1 MKKTALFFLVLVF
14 AASAF
19 GQAAPATFDLSDYG
33 VRVEPDKRLM
43 LVLMTL
49 EMARYSNESG
59 QEVKL
64 INTPLS
70 ESGSRFRQ
78 QLESDLS
85 ALPSD
90 LRQKIGLFVSQYK
103 KRHPK
108 STDAEIVSPFMSMA
122 YTLSPVPELADPIIT
137 SDLPGSLLDVLDFAP
152 LVREFYRRSGVSA
165 KLDDYTKEYQ
175 RNSDL
180 KLRGSAREMVSELLD
195 YLHTRPQTLYS
206 EKVKTQTQKS
216 GSKKTTL
223 QQTEV
228 REHERRFYIVP
239 ELLAPAGDITFLNVR
254 DDYFVIV
261 PPETDLAVS
270 DARRAFL
277 QFVTDSLVLSNSKDV
292 STVKDGIKQLLDEQR
307 KSNPNV
313 SPDVYLAV
321 SRSLAAAADA
331 RQMEHEKV
339 TIATGQARLKIDRA
353 KTPDEKKAVSAELD
367 RFKRAVEDDTA
378 LMLSEE
384 YEKGSVLAF
393 YFADQLKGLEDS
405 GFDVASSMREML
417 LSFDPTKETG
427 RLAAA
432 AEARKRALTA
442 REERRK
448 NPEIRQSIAENPV
461 TTKLLE
467 IQKYIDAKNYPKA
480 NSDLKSLLAAN
491 PSDARIYYNLARVA
505 SLSAETIAD
514 PEQQNRTLIE
524 AKQNYDKVVELAGRQ
539 RIDPTLLSL
548 TYVALAKIYEFYD
561 NNGYAIQLYD
571 KAIAIGPLNGGA
583 YSEAMAGKQRLIKNQ

>member
-1 MKKTALFFLVLVF
+1 
-14 AASAF
+14 
-19 GQAAPATFDLSDYG
+19 
-33 VRVEPDKRLM
+33 
-43 LVLMTL
+43 
-49 EMARYSNESG
+49 MARYSNESG

-70 ESGSRFRQ
+70 ESGTRFRQ
-78 QLESDLS
+78 QLESDFA

-122 YTLSPVPELADPIIT
+122 YTLSPVPEIADPVIT

-152 LVREFYRRSGVSA
+152 LVREFYRRSGVGA

-223 QQTEV
+223 QQVEV

-239 ELLAPAGDITFLNVR
+239 ELLSPAGNITFLNVR
-254 DDYFVIV
+254 DD
-261 PPETDLAVS
+261 
-270 DARRAFL
+270 
-277 QFVTDSLVLSNSKDV
+277 DSLVLRNSRDV
-292 STVKDGIKQLLDEQR
+292 ATVKDGIRQLLDEQR

-339 TIATGQARLKIDRA
+339 TIATRQARIKIDQA
-353 KTPDEKKAVSAELD
+353 KTPDEKKAVSAELE

-417 LSFDPTKETG
+417 LSFDPAKETG
-427 RLAAA
+427 RLAGA
-432 AEARKRALTA
+432 AEARKRALAA

-448 NPEIRQSIAENPV
+448 NPEIRRSIAENPV

-480 NSDLKSLLAAN
+480 NSDLRSLLTAN

-505 SLSAETIAD
+505 SLTAESIAD

-539 RIDPTLLSL
+539 QVDPTLLSL

-561 NNGYAIQLYD
+561 NNSYAIQLYD